1 MAVLKIFSEGLSLLW
16 KICILSSFKRAK
28 QQGQNV
34 GKKIEKK
41 DIKGGG
47 RVRKVSEE
55 DFTRI

>member
-1 MAVLKIFSEGLSLLW
+1 MTVLKIFSEGLRLLW
-16 KICILSSFKRAK
+16 KIFILSSFKRAK

-41 DIKGGG
+41 GIKGGG

-55 DFTRI
+55 DFT